1 MPATSKAATQQK
13 WQTLIK
19 NFHRS
24 PLPID
29 AYVRHHQIGKTTIY
43 KWSKR
48 LNIPLKKEPLSFL
61 DISVPT
67 TALLPSTTFM
77 VEVHSPRGHHLKM
90 PLDWEQVVALV
101 QTMA

>member
-1 MPATSKAATQQK
+1 MSLASKKTTQQK

-19 NFHRS
+19 NFHQS

-48 LNIPLKKEPLSFL
+48 LNMPLKKEPLSFL
-61 DISVPT
+61 DVSVPT
-67 TALLPSTTFM
+67 AASPSPTIFM
-77 VEVHSPRGHHLKM
+77 VEVHFPRGHHLKM
-90 PLDWEQVVALV
+90 PLGWEHVLELV

>member
-1 MPATSKAATQQK
+1 MPATRKEATKQK

-19 NFHRS
+19 NFHHS

-48 LNIPLKKEPLSFL
+48 LNMPLKKEPLSFL
-61 DISVPT
+61 ELSIPAAALPPPT
-67 TALLPSTTFM
+67 VFM

-90 PLDWEQVVALV
+90 PLGWEQVLALV